1 MSKIKIIIFLI
12 FISTFN
18 QFSYSD
24 TIEIKVK
31 INDQII
37 TNLDIENEKKYLLF
51 LNPKLIEL
59 ERSKVEDLAR
69 NSLITEIIKKIEL
82 EKFFNFTK
90 NDQLVNKIE
99 KQLIKK
105 RNISSVED
113 FKKIL
118 KEKDLNYFI
127 VKEKLLIETLWNK
140 LIYDK
145 YKDNVVINKKEL
157 RENIIIEFNNK
168 KKKFSYNLSEIVIS
182 KDISVSFNKKLLEIN
197 KSIEKVGFENTATI
211 YSISSS
217 SKNGGLIGWINEIQ
231 ISKKINEKI
240 RKLEVNQITGPIE
253 IQNGYILIKVNN
265 KKQIQQNINIDNE
278 LDKLIN
284 KEMNSQL
291 SNFSTIFYKKLKK
304 NIEINEY

>member
-24 TIEIKVK
+24 TLEIKVK

-240 RKLEVNQITGPIE
+240 RQLEVNQITEPIE

>member
-59 ERSKVEDLAR
+59 ERSRVEDLAR

-82 EKFFNFTK
+82 EKFFDFTK
-90 NDQLVNKIE
+90 NNHLVNKIE
-99 KQLIKK
+99 KQLIKR
-105 RNISSVED
+105 RNISNVED

-118 KEKDLNYFI
+118 KSKDLNYFI

-240 RKLEVNQITGPIE
+240 RQLEVNQITEPIE

-265 KKQIQQNINIDNE
+265 KKQIQQDINIDNE
-278 LDKLIN
+278 LDKLIS
-284 KEMNSQL
+284 KEMNRQL

>member
-12 FISTFN
+12 FTLTFV
-18 QFSYSD
+18 QFSYGDS
-24 TIEIKVK
+24 IEIKVK
-31 INDQII
+31 INDKII
-37 TNLDIENEKKYLLF
+37 TNLDIENEKKYLLY

-59 ERSKVEDLAR
+59 EKSKIEDLAR
-69 NSLITEIIKKIEL
+69 NSLIAEIIKKIEL
-82 EKFFNFTK
+82 EKFFDFT
-90 NDQLVNKIE
+90 NNNLLVNKIE
-99 KQLIKK
+99 KQLINK

-118 KEKDLNYFI
+118 KDKDLNYFI

-145 YKDNVVINKKEL
+145 YKDNVVINKEKL
-157 RENIIIEFNNK
+157 RENIIIKFNNN
-168 KKKFSYNLSEIVIS
+168 KKKFSYNLSEIVLS
-182 KDISVSFNKKLLEIN
+182 KDVSVSFDKKLLEIN
-197 KSIEKVGFENTATI
+197 KSIENVGFENTATI

-240 RKLEVNQITGPIE
+240 RKLEVNQITEPIE
-253 IQNGYILIKVNN
+253 IQNGYILIKVNK

-278 LDKLIN
+278 LDKLMN
-284 KEMNSQL
+284 KEMNNQL
-291 SNFSTIFYKKLKK
+291 SIFSTIFYKKLKK

>member
-145 YKDNVVINKKEL
+145 YKDNVVINKEEL
-157 RENIIIEFNNK
+157 RENIIIEFNNN
-168 KKKFSYNLSEIVIS
+168 KKKFAYNLSEIVLS
-182 KDISVSFNKKLLEIN
+182 KDVSEAFDERLLKID
-197 KSIEKVGFENTATI
+197 KSIEKVGFENTANI

-217 SKNGGLIGWINEIQ
+217 SKNGGLIGWVNEIQ

-240 RKLEVNQITGPIE
+240 RKLDVNQITEPIE

-265 KKQIQQNINIDNE
+265 KKQIQQDINIDNE
-278 LDKLIN
+278 LDKLIS
-284 KEMNSQL
+284 KEMNRQL

>member
-118 KEKDLNYFI
+118 KEKDLNYFV

-197 KSIEKVGFENTATI
+197 KSIEKIGFENTATI

-240 RKLEVNQITGPIE
+240 RKLEVNQITEPIE

-278 LDKLIN
+278 LDKLIS
-284 KEMNSQL
+284 KEMNRQL

>member
-118 KEKDLNYFI
+118 KEKDLNYII

-240 RKLEVNQITGPIE
+240 RQLEVNQITEPIE

>member
-1 MSKIKIIIFLI
+1 MSKIKITIFLI
-12 FISTFN
+12 LISTFV

-37 TNLDIENEKKYLLF
+37 TNLDIEIEKKYLLF

-145 YKDNVVINKKEL
+145 YKDNVVINKEEL

-197 KSIEKVGFENTATI
+197 KSIEKIGFENTATI

-240 RKLEVNQITGPIE
+240 RQLEVNQITEPIE

-265 KKQIQQNINIDNE
+265 KKQIQQDINIDNE
-278 LDKLIN
+278 LDKLIS
-284 KEMNSQL
+284 KEMNRQL

>member
-1 MSKIKIIIFLI
+1 MSKIKLIIFLI
-12 FISTFN
+12 FTLTFV
-18 QFSYSD
+18 QSSYGDS
-24 TIEIKVK
+24 IEIKVK
-31 INDQII
+31 INDEII

-51 LNPKLIEL
+51 LNQKLIEL
-59 ERSKVEDLAR
+59 DKSKVEDLAK

-82 EKFFNFTK
+82 EKFFDFT
-90 NDQLVNKIE
+90 NNNHLVNKIE

-105 RNISSVED
+105 RNINNVEE

-118 KEKDLNYFI
+118 KDKDLDYFI

-140 LIYDK
+140 LIYEK

-157 RENIIIEFNNK
+157 RENIIIKFNNNK
-168 KKKFSYNLSEIVIS
+168 QKFAYNLSEIVLS
-182 KDISVSFNKKLLEIN
+182 KDIGETLDKKLLKID
-197 KSIEKVGFENTATI
+197 KSIEKIGFENTANI

-240 RKLEVNQITGPIE
+240 RKLEVNQITEPIE

-265 KKQIQQNINIDNE
+265 KKQIQQDINIDNE

>member
-1 MSKIKIIIFLI
+1 MGKIKIIFFFIFYFI
-12 FISTFN
+12 FI
-18 QFSYSD
+18 QFSFGD

-31 INDQII
+31 INDEII
-37 TNLDIENEKKYLLF
+37 TTLDIENEKKYLLF
-51 LNPKLIEL
+51 LNPKLKQLDKSNL
-59 ERSKVEDLAR
+59 ENLAK

-82 EKFFNFTK
+82 KKFFDLN
-90 NDQLVNKIE
+90 NNYHLVNKIE
-99 KQLIKK
+99 KRLYEK
-105 RNISSVED
+105 RNINNLEE

-118 KEKDLNYFI
+118 QNKNLNYFTI
-127 VKEKLLIETLWNK
+127 KEKLLIETLWNK
-140 LIYDK
+140 LIYEK
-145 YKDNVVINKKEL
+145 YKENVVINKEEL
-157 RENIIIEFNNK
+157 RENIIIKFNNY
-168 KKKFSYNLSEIVIS
+168 KKKFSYNLSEIVLS
-182 KDISVSFNKKLLEIN
+182 KDVSVSFDKKLLEIN

-240 RKLEVNQITGPIE
+240 RKLEINQITEPIE

-265 KKQIQQNINIDNE
+265 KKQVQQNINIDNE

-284 KEMNSQL
+284 KEMNNQL

>member
-1 MSKIKIIIFLI
+1 MSKIKLIIFLI
-12 FISTFN
+12 FTLTFV
-18 QFSYSD
+18 QFSYGDS
-24 TIEIKVK
+24 IEIKVK
-31 INDQII
+31 INDEII

-59 ERSKVEDLAR
+59 EKSKIEDLAK

-82 EKFFNFTK
+82 EKFFDLTN
-90 NDQLVNKIE
+90 NNHLVNKIE
-99 KQLIKK
+99 KKLIKK
-105 RNISSVED
+105 RNINNVEE

-118 KEKDLNYFI
+118 KDKDLDYFI

-140 LIYDK
+140 LIYEK

-157 RENIIIEFNNK
+157 RENIIIKFNNNK
-168 KKKFSYNLSEIVIS
+168 KKFAYNLSEIVLS
-182 KDISVSFNKKLLEIN
+182 KDIGETLDKKLLKID
-197 KSIEKVGFENTATI
+197 KSIKKIGFENTANI

-240 RKLEVNQITGPIE
+240 RKLEVNQITEPIE
-253 IQNGYILIKVNN
+253 IQNGFILIKINN
-265 KKQIQQNINIDNE
+265 KKQVQQNVNIDNE

-291 SNFSTIFYKKLKK
+291 SNFSAIFFKKLKK

>member
-12 FISTFN
+12 FTLTFV
-18 QFSYSD
+18 QFSYGDS
-24 TIEIKVK
+24 IEIKVK
-31 INDQII
+31 INDEII

-59 ERSKVEDLAR
+59 EKSKIEDLAR
-69 NSLITEIIKKIEL
+69 NSLIAEIIKKIEL
-82 EKFFNFTK
+82 EKFFDFT
-90 NDQLVNKIE
+90 NNNQLVNKIE
-99 KQLIKK
+99 KRLIKR

-118 KEKDLNYFI
+118 KDKELNYLI

-145 YKDNVVINKKEL
+145 YKDNVVINKEEL
-157 RENIIIEFNNK
+157 RENIIIKFNNN
-168 KKKFSYNLSEIVIS
+168 KKKFSYNLSEIVLS
-182 KDISVSFNKKLLEIN
+182 KDVSVSFDKKILEIN
-197 KSIEKVGFENTATI
+197 KSIKKVGFENTATI

-240 RKLEVNQITGPIE
+240 RKLEVNQITEPIE
-253 IQNGYILIKVNN
+253 IQNGYILIKVNK

-278 LDKLIN
+278 LDKLMN

-291 SNFSTIFYKKLKK
+291 NIFSTIFYKKLKK

>member
-12 FISTFN
+12 FTLTFV
-18 QFSYSD
+18 QFSYGD

-31 INDQII
+31 INDEII
-37 TNLDIENEKKYLLF
+37 TNLDIENEKKYLLY

-59 ERSKVEDLAR
+59 EKSKIEDLAR
-69 NSLITEIIKKIEL
+69 NSLIAEIIKKIEL
-82 EKFFNFTK
+82 EKFFDFT
-90 NDQLVNKIE
+90 NNNQLVNKIE

-105 RNISSVED
+105 REISSVED

-118 KEKDLNYFI
+118 KDKDLNYFI
-127 VKEKLLIETLWNK
+127 VKEKLLVETLWNK

-145 YKDNVVINKKEL
+145 YKDNVVINKEKL
-157 RENIIIEFNNK
+157 RENIIIKFNNN
-168 KKKFSYNLSEIVIS
+168 KKKFSYNLSEIVLS
-182 KDISVSFNKKLLEIN
+182 KDVSVSFDKKLLEIN

-240 RKLEVNQITGPIE
+240 RKLEVNQITEPIE
-253 IQNGYILIKVNN
+253 IQNGYILIKVNK

-278 LDKLIN
+278 LDKLMN

-291 SNFSTIFYKKLKK
+291 SIFSTILYKKLKK

>member
-1 MSKIKIIIFLI
+1 MSKIKITIFLI
-12 FISTFN
+12 LISTFV

-37 TNLDIENEKKYLLF
+37 TNLDIEIEKKYLLF

-59 ERSKVEDLAR
+59 ERSRVEDLAR
-69 NSLITEIIKKIEL
+69 NSLINEIIKKIEL
-82 EKFFNFTK
+82 EKFFDFTK
-90 NDQLVNKIE
+90 NNHLVNKIE
-99 KQLIKK
+99 KQLIKR
-105 RNISSVED
+105 RNISNVED

-118 KEKDLNYFI
+118 KSKDLNYFI

-145 YKDNVVINKKEL
+145 YKDNVVINKEEL
-157 RENIIIEFNNK
+157 RENIIIEANNNK
-168 KKKFSYNLSEIVIS
+168 KKFAYNLSEIVLS
-182 KDISVSFNKKLLEIN
+182 KDVSEAFDERLLKID
-197 KSIEKVGFENTATI
+197 KSIEKVGFENTANI

-217 SKNGGLIGWINEIQ
+217 SKNGGLIGWVNEIQ

-240 RKLEVNQITGPIE
+240 RKLEVNQITEPIE

-265 KKQIQQNINIDNE
+265 KKQIQQDINIDNE

>member
-1 MSKIKIIIFLI
+1 MSKVKIIIFLI
-12 FISTFN
+12 STLTFV
-18 QFSYSD
+18 QFLYGDS
-24 TIEIKVK
+24 IEIKVK
-31 INDQII
+31 INDEII
-37 TNLDIENEKKYLLF
+37 TNLDIENEKKYLLY

-59 ERSKVEDLAR
+59 EKSKIEDLAR
-69 NSLITEIIKKIEL
+69 NSLIAEIIKKIEL
-82 EKFFNFTK
+82 EKFFDFN
-90 NDQLVNKIE
+90 NNSQLVNQIE

-118 KEKDLNYFI
+118 KDRDINYLI

-145 YKDNVVINKKEL
+145 YKDNVVINKEEL
-157 RENIIIEFNNK
+157 RENIIIKFNNN
-168 KKKFSYNLSEIVIS
+168 KKKFSYNLSEIVLP
-182 KDISVSFNKKLLEIN
+182 KDVSVSFDKKLLEIN

-240 RKLEVNQITGPIE
+240 KKLEINQITEPIE
-253 IQNGYILIKVNN
+253 IQNGYILIKVNK

-291 SNFSTIFYKKLKK
+291 SIFSTIFYKKLKK

>member
-197 KSIEKVGFENTATI
+197 KSIEKIGFENTATI

-240 RKLEVNQITGPIE
+240 RQLEVNQITEPIE

-265 KKQIQQNINIDNE
+265 KKQIQQDINIDNE

>member
-1 MSKIKIIIFLI
+1 MSKIKITIFLI
-12 FISTFN
+12 LISTFV

-37 TNLDIENEKKYLLF
+37 TNLDIEIEKKYLLF

-59 ERSKVEDLAR
+59 ERSRVEDLAR

-145 YKDNVVINKKEL
+145 YKDNVVINKEEL
-157 RENIIIEFNNK
+157 RENIIIEFNNN
-168 KKKFSYNLSEIVIS
+168 KKKFAYNLSEIVLS
-182 KDISVSFNKKLLEIN
+182 KDVGEAFDERLLKIN

-240 RKLEVNQITGPIE
+240 RQLEVNQITEPIE

-265 KKQIQQNINIDNE
+265 KKQIQQDINIDNE
-278 LDKLIN
+278 LDKLIS
-284 KEMNSQL
+284 KEMNRQL

>member
-12 FISTFN
+12 LISTFV

-31 INDQII
+31 INHQII
-37 TNLDIENEKKYLLF
+37 TNLDIEIEKKYLLF

-59 ERSKVEDLAR
+59 EKNKVEDLAR

-82 EKFFNFTK
+82 EKFFDFTK
-90 NDQLVNKIE
+90 NNHLVNKIE
-99 KQLIKK
+99 KQLIER
-105 RNISSVED
+105 RNISNVED

-118 KEKDLNYFI
+118 KSKDLNYFL
-127 VKEKLLIETLWNK
+127 VKGKLLIETLWNK

-145 YKDNVVINKKEL
+145 YKDNVVINKEEL
-157 RENIIIEFNNK
+157 RENIIIEFNNN
-168 KKKFSYNLSEIVIS
+168 KKKFAYNLSEIVLS
-182 KDISVSFNKKLLEIN
+182 KDVGEAFDERLLKID
-197 KSIEKVGFENTATI
+197 KSIEKVGFENTANI

-217 SKNGGLIGWINEIQ
+217 SKNGGLIGWVNEIQ

-240 RKLEVNQITGPIE
+240 RKLDVNQITEPIE

-265 KKQIQQNINIDNE
+265 KKQIQQDINIDNE

>member
-1 MSKIKIIIFLI
+1 MSKIKKLFFLI
-12 FISTFN
+12 FFLIFS
-18 QFSYSD
+18 QFSFGD

-31 INDQII
+31 INNEII

-59 ERSKVEDLAR
+59 EKSKVEDLAK

-82 EKFFNFTK
+82 GKFFNLT
-90 NDQLVNKIE
+90 NNYHLVNKIE

-105 RNISSVED
+105 RNINNVED

-118 KEKDLNYFI
+118 KDKNLNYLI

-145 YKDNVVINKKEL
+145 YKDNVVINKEEL
-157 RENIIIEFNNK
+157 RENIISKFNNNK
-168 KKKFSYNLSEIVIS
+168 KKFAYNLSEIVFS
-182 KDISVSFNKKLLEIN
+182 KNLEESFDEKLLKIE
-197 KSIEKVGFENTATI
+197 KSIKKVGFENTANI

-231 ISKKINEKI
+231 ISKQINEKI
-240 RKLEVNQITGPIE
+240 RKLKINQVTGPIK

-265 KKQIQQNINIDNE
+265 KRQIQQNINIDNE

-291 SNFSTIFYKKLKK
+291 SNFSTIFYKKLRK
-304 NIEINEY
+304 NIDINEY

>member
-12 FISTFN
+12 LISTFV

-31 INDQII
+31 INHQII
-37 TNLDIENEKKYLLF
+37 TNLDIEIEKKYLLF

-82 EKFFNFTK
+82 EKFFDFTK
-90 NDQLVNKIE
+90 NNHLVNKIE
-99 KQLIKK
+99 KQLIKR
-105 RNISSVED
+105 RNISNVED

-118 KEKDLNYFI
+118 KSKDLNYFI

-145 YKDNVVINKKEL
+145 YKDNVVINKEEL
-157 RENIIIEFNNK
+157 RENIIIEFNNN
-168 KKKFSYNLSEIVIS
+168 KKKFAYNLSEIVLS
-182 KDISVSFNKKLLEIN
+182 KDVGEAFDERLLKID
-197 KSIEKVGFENTATI
+197 KSIEKVGFENTANI

-217 SKNGGLIGWINEIQ
+217 SKNGGLIGWVNEIQ

-240 RKLEVNQITGPIE
+240 RKLEVNQITEPIE

-265 KKQIQQNINIDNE
+265 KKQIQQDINIDNE

>member
-12 FISTFN
+12 LISTFV

-37 TNLDIENEKKYLLF
+37 TNLDIEIEKKYLLF

-59 ERSKVEDLAR
+59 ERSRVEDLAR

-82 EKFFNFTK
+82 EKFFDFTK
-90 NDQLVNKIE
+90 NNHLVNKIE
-99 KQLIKK
+99 KQLIKR
-105 RNISSVED
+105 RNISNVED

-118 KEKDLNYFI
+118 KSKDLNYFI

-145 YKDNVVINKKEL
+145 YKDNVVINKEEL
-157 RENIIIEFNNK
+157 RENIIIEFNNN
-168 KKKFSYNLSEIVIS
+168 KKKFAYNLSEIVLS
-182 KDISVSFNKKLLEIN
+182 KDVSEAFDERLLKID
-197 KSIEKVGFENTATI
+197 KSIEKVGFENTANI

-217 SKNGGLIGWINEIQ
+217 SKNGGLIGWVNEIQ

-240 RKLEVNQITGPIE
+240 RKLEVNQITEPIE

-265 KKQIQQNINIDNE
+265 KKQIQQDINIDNE
-278 LDKLIN
+278 LDKLIS
-284 KEMNSQL
+284 KEMNRQL

>member
-1 MSKIKIIIFLI
+1 MSKIKITIFLI
-12 FISTFN
+12 LISTFV

-37 TNLDIENEKKYLLF
+37 TNLDIEIEKKYLLF

-59 ERSKVEDLAR
+59 ERSRVEDLAR
-69 NSLITEIIKKIEL
+69 NSLINEIIKKIEL
-82 EKFFNFTK
+82 EKFFDFTK
-90 NDQLVNKIE
+90 NNHLVNKIE
-99 KQLIKK
+99 KQLIKR
-105 RNISSVED
+105 RNISNVED

-118 KEKDLNYFI
+118 KSKDLNYFI

-145 YKDNVVINKKEL
+145 YKDNVVINKEEL

-168 KKKFSYNLSEIVIS
+168 KKNFSYNLSEIVLS

-197 KSIEKVGFENTATI
+197 KSIEKIGFENTATI

-217 SKNGGLIGWINEIQ
+217 SKNGGLIGWVNEIQ

-240 RKLEVNQITGPIE
+240 RKLEVNQITEPIE

-265 KKQIQQNINIDNE
+265 KKQIQQDINIDNE
-278 LDKLIN
+278 LDKLIS
-284 KEMNSQL
+284 KEMNRQL

>member
-90 NDQLVNKIE
+90 NDQLLNKIE

-240 RKLEVNQITGPIE
+240 RQLEVNQITEPIE

-265 KKQIQQNINIDNE
+265 KKQIQQDINIDNE

>member
-118 KEKDLNYFI
+118 KDKELNYFI

-145 YKDNVVINKKEL
+145 YKNNVVINKEEL
-157 RENIIIEFNNK
+157 RENIIIEFNNN
-168 KKKFSYNLSEIVIS
+168 KKKFAYNLSEIVIS

-240 RKLEVNQITGPIE
+240 RQLEVNQITEPIE

-265 KKQIQQNINIDNE
+265 KKQIQQDINIDNE

>member
-197 KSIEKVGFENTATI
+197 KSIEKIGFENTATI

-240 RKLEVNQITGPIE
+240 RQLEVNQITEPIE

>member
-240 RKLEVNQITGPIE
+240 RQLEVNQITEPIE